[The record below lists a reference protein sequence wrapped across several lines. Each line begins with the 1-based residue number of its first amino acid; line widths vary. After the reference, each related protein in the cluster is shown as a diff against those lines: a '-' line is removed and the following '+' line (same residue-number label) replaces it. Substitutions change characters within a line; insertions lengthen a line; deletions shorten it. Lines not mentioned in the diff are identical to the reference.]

1 MNLVTGA
8 AGHLGNVLV
17 RELLGKGEE
26 IRALVLPGEDTRSL
40 EGLDIDIVEGD
51 ILDQESINR
60 ACGGMDIVFHLAALV
75 SITEDKEH
83 LLRLVNIEGT
93 KNVIQAAQQTGVKR
107 LVYTSSIHALTR
119 PPEGVTIDESLP
131 FDPDNPAGAYDRSK
145 AEASLVVLDA
155 VKQGLDAV
163 IVCPTGVV
171 GPYDFRRSEMGEMIL
186 TWMRPRPSISM
197 YGYFDFVDVRD
208 VAQGHILARDKG
220 VCGETY
226 IVGGERVEI
235 SSVRQ
240 WVQSVVGI
248 KTAEIKF
255 STPIALLIAPLAE
268 AYYRITKTKPRFT
281 KYSIETLQSNSK
293 ISSRKAQ
300 KELGYHQRKLSDS
313 IKDTVNWWLSN
324 IKKTKPALRT
334 SE

>member
-17 RELLGKGEE
+17 RELLSKGEK

-51 ILDQESINR
+51 ILDQGSINR

-83 LLRLVNIEGT
+83 LLRLVNVEGT
-93 KNVIQAAQQTGVKR
+93 KNVIQAVQQAGVKR

-119 PPEGVTIDESLP
+119 PPEGVTIDESLH

-186 TWMRPRPSISM
+186 TWMRRRPSISM
-197 YGYFDFVDVRD
+197 DGHFDFVDVRD

-235 SSVRQ
+235 SLVRQ
-240 WVQSVVGI
+240 WVQSVMGI

-313 IKDTVNWWLSN
+313 IKDTVNWWLNN